1 MLYIYGHR
9 RALGGG
15 QKLCG
20 LPLTCLSTINTPK
33 LQKKIHY
40 TPPKFKEVDSKST
53 LKQKV

>member
-15 QKLCG
+15 QKVCG
-20 LPLTCLSTINTPK
+20 VPLTCLSTINTPK

>member
-20 LPLTCLSTINTPK
+20 LPLTCLSTINTTKP
-33 LQKKIHY
+33 QKN
-40 TPPKFKEVDSKST
+40 TLSSPEFKEVDNKNTSK
-53 LKQKV
+53 